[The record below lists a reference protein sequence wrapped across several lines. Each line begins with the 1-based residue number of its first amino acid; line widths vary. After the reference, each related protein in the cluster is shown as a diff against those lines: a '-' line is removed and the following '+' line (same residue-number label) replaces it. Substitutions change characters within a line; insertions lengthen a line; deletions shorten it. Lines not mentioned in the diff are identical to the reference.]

1 MGLTRFTVNKVITL
15 FSVFA
20 VTYGYQAILFFIGFL
35 QKNMEVF
42 SFTFLKLIP
51 LFAFI
56 FLARPRNRHF
66 YWLLILYAYSI
77 LHFLYIGNYTFLG
90 TSIST
95 YMDLMVTGTILYFYS
110 VSSQL
115 PRHVQEALI
124 TAIGI
129 SYSLKSLILVISY
142 IFGIGEYTYM
152 TEDGLM
158 YGFGTKSFFVGGNV
172 IGLTQV
178 LISLIFVFL
187 AHAQNKKFYAV
198 LAIMIAIGAIFVGNR
213 TGLLLGFIIL
223 ALASVYLVLSSIW
236 LTFVTLISVTS
247 CFAFLPVIEVFDLV
261 VTNIFSYDRIQ
272 EKFEQLF
279 SGSARGDLTSETFIH
294 LERNLSMLG
303 KGPIKFMSEISA
315 QIKTWEAQRFS
326 WTESDLADIV
336 GMWGIFGY
344 MLISSY
350 WYMAFRRSFTSHAV
364 ISVVVFGLLL
374 VHSVFAGHVWVHS
387 QVAQSVMIML
397 LAIHGMSR
405 PNNDGAEE

>member
-1 MGLTRFTVNKVITL
+1 MKLTRFTVSRVMTL
-15 FSVFA
+15 FFIFS
-20 VTYGYQAILFFIGFL
+20 VTYGYQAILFLVGFL

-56 FLARPRNRHF
+56 FLARPRTQHL
-66 YWLLILYAYSI
+66 YWLLVLYAFSI
-77 LHFLYIGNYTFLG
+77 LHFLYIGNYQFLG

-95 YMDLMVTGTILYFYS
+95 YIDLMVTGTILYLYS
-110 VSSQL
+110 VSSQP
-115 PRHVQEALI
+115 PRDVQQALLN
-124 TAIGI
+124 AIGI
-129 SYSLKSLILVISY
+129 SYSLKSLILVISF

-152 TEDGLM
+152 TADGLL

-187 AHAQNKKFYAV
+187 AYEQNKKFYAV
-198 LAIMIAIGAIFVGNR
+198 LAIMISIGAIFVGNR
-213 TGLLLGFIIL
+213 TGLLLGFIVLTL
-223 ALASVYLVLSSIW
+223 ALAQLMLSSLW
-236 LTFVTLISVTS
+236 VTFVALISVIS
-247 CFAFLPVIEVFDLV
+247 CFALFPVMEIFDLIF
-261 VTNIFSYDRIQ
+261 TNIFSYDRIQ

-279 SGSARGDLTSETFIH
+279 SGSARGDLTRETFIY

-303 KGPIKFMSEISA
+303 NGPIKFMSEISS

-336 GMWGIFGY
+336 GMWGVFGY
-344 MLISSY
+344 MLISSF
-350 WYMAFRRSFTSHAV
+350 WYMAFRRSFTSHAL
-364 ISVVVFGLLL
+364 ISIAVFGLLV

-387 QVAQSVMIML
+387 QVAQSIVIVL
-397 LAIHGMSR
+397 LAIHGISR
-405 PNNDGAEE
+405 PNNDRTEG